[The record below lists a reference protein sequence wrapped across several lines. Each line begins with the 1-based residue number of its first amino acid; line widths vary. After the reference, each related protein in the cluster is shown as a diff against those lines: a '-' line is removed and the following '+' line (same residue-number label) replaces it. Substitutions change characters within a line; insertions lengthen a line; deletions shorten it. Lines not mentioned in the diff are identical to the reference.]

1 MEVIDMY
8 SKKKFK
14 PLLFLAL
21 IGGVWASYLMKSF
34 VGINTLWQ
42 LAIGASSWI
51 LCYLLGVWLLSL
63 GLRGWRRL
71 NRWLDVTPIE
81 GLLGGTAGLILGVFI
96 ALLSSYPLSM
106 IKGASYFMIF
116 SFLICGYLGMQI
128 GSRRAGDVWKLIPA
142 RIPESREKA
151 GVVTGDYKVLD
162 TSAIIDGR
170 IHDVCQSKFLE
181 GVLIVPVFVIEE
193 LQHIADSSDNLRR
206 NKGRRGLEL
215 LSKMQKDP
223 SINIKIV
230 EDAIAEEREVDMKLI
245 RLCKQIGASIITNDY
260 NLNKVAE
267 LQGIKVLNL
276 NELTNAVKV
285 VVYPGE
291 TMYISILKEGK
302 EPGQGVGYLED
313 GTMVV
318 VEDAQDEL
326 GNNLEVLVTS
336 VFQTAAGRMIFSR
349 KVKEER
355 NMGIYKP
362 NLQGVP
368 IQEVNIYG

>member
-1 MEVIDMY
+1 MY
-8 SKKKFK
+8 RNSISK
-14 PLLFLAL
+14 PILYLAFIFGL
-21 IGGVWASYLMKSF
+21 WASLAVKFYL
-34 VGINTLWQ
+34 GLTLGWQ
-42 LAIGASSWI
+42 LAAGGGAALLFYICS
-51 LCYLLGVWLLSL
+51 CYL
-63 GLRGWRRL
+63 WRAALKGRKVF
-71 NRWLDVTPIE
+71 NRWLDDMDIE
-81 GLLGGTAGLILGVFI
+81 TLLGGTAGLVLGVMVGY
-96 ALLSSYPLSM
+96 LSSYPLSM
-106 IKGASYFMIF
+106 IRGPGVYLTIL
-116 SFLICGYLGMQI
+116 SFILCGSLGLII
-128 GSRRAGDVWKLIPA
+128 GSRRALDIWKLFPSNQPVEA
-142 RIPESREKA
+142 VSE
-151 GVVTGDYKVLD
+151 GDLTGNYKVLD

-170 IHDVCQSKFLE
+170 IYDVCQSKFLE
-181 GVLIVPVFVIEE
+181 GLLIVPVFVIEE

-215 LSKMQKDP
+215 LSKMQKNPD
-223 SINIKIV
+223 IKIDII
-230 EDAIAEEREVDMKLI
+230 EGNIPEEKEVDLKLI

-267 LQGIKVLNL
+267 LQGIKVLNI

-291 TMYISILKEGK
+291 TMYINILKEGK

-349 KVKEER
+349 RLKEET
-355 NMGIYKP
+355 NLSIEKP
-362 NLQGVP
+362 NLKGVP
-368 IQEVNIYG
+368 IQEVNMYG